1 MTMPNERARA
11 LRWAGEFIRELSA
24 SGEISEARRR
34 EAHVILRHYPSTKEI
49 AGQARAADWEQ
60 KIVEPWLSPETPQ
73 PGLNSAE
80 DGDGQ

>member
-1 MTMPNERARA
+1 MTMPNERPRARA

-49 AGQARAADWEQ
+49 AGQARSADWEQ
-60 KIVEPWLSPETPQ
+60 KIVGPWLSPETPQ
-73 PGLNSAE
+73 PGLP
-80 DGDGQ
+80 GGQE